1 MWGLLLRHIQYNMV
15 RNYTDKEL
23 LDRVRSLQGFTHIPY
38 YLLIAVRSK
47 ADAFNLYDDKFYFY
61 INGQFYCVTTGT
73 TNSGS
78 YSLLGGWKKANP
90 NGSAIIKSDE
100 IYYDVYQYGLH
111 KGRMP
116 ALRQVKP
123 MKYYRDGNNDK
134 KVDEVGKVYT
144 EIAYTNFH
152 FNNYD
157 ITSKIKATFIGG
169 WSEGCFVVN
178 DSVGYNKIINE
189 VKKGNKPVTLAL
201 LKEF

>member
-1 MWGLLLRHIQYNMV
+1 MV

-23 LDRVRSLQGFTHIPY
+23 LDRVAALKGFTHIPN
-38 YLLIAVRSK
+38 YLLVGVRSQ
-47 ADAFNLYDDKFYFY
+47 ADEFDRYDDKFYFFV
-61 INGQFYCVTTGT
+61 NGKFRTVCVGT

-90 NGSAIIKSDE
+90 YGSAILKSDE
-100 IYYDVYQYGLH
+100 IYYDVYEYGLH
-111 KGRMP
+111 KQRMP

-134 KVDEVGKVYT
+134 RVDETGKIYT

-157 ITSKIKATFIGG
+157 IGSKIMATIIGG
-169 WSEGCFVVN
+169 WSAGCLVACQ
-178 DSVGYNKIINE
+178 SAPYNEIINE
-189 VKKGNKPVTLAL
+189 VKKTRLPVTLAL
-201 LKEF
+201 IKEF